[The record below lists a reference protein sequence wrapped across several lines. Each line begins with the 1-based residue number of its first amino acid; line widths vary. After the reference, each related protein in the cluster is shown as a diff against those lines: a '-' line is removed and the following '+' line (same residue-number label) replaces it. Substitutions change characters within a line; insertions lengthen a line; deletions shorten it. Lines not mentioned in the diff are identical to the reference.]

1 MTNLNTASIDDLL
14 ALEGIGTQRAAAIL
28 KLRDEIGYITY
39 REVEANLQSTASTL
53 HKLQEEG
60 KISLK
65 FQEYS

>member
-39 REVEANLQSTASTL
+39 REVEANFT
-53 HKLQEEG
+53 
-60 KISLK
+60 
-65 FQEYS
+65 EYSLNPSQITRRRKDLF